1 DFQKL
6 SVGNSDV
13 VGQFHRDSD
22 VFRGSEYNVT
32 ENFGVLE
39 GLYNSNGFSGNGVGF
54 QSSVYRDEQGVKDF
68 RLGGIKGGGN
78 LADSFGSNS
87 GYAAMHGHHNYL
99 INLPLDG
106 MSQIGDEC
114 FGNVGV
120 PFLGGNKYCDPLP
133 VYGSGDF
140 RGNVSILKGG
150 ECNSNGGVIPKGDV
164 GYGNG
169 MFESGYGPHVV
180 GDPLQ
185 QYMLDG
191 CKEMLNPWGN
201 SQNVSMYNKPGFNEA
216 FLEQYGRQYPGN
228 VGSLGSVD
236 PSQLMYYKQGLSR
249 GNAFYNSMRE
259 KMRAV
264 EEREGPLPVTL
275 MRRPRNLES
284 YGSERTSILRDK
296 GFNGAIGKN
305 CQLGGLNKNLLS
317 GNTVPNIGERNFEL
331 NVNVPLQTK
340 RACENG
346 SHVLDPLMVQALYK
360 SLVEVRGRICNMAKD
375 QHGCRFL
382 QKKFDEGSF
391 EDVQL
396 IFNEII
402 DHVVELMMNS
412 FGNYLIQ
419 KLLDVCN
426 DEQRMRIVH
435 MVTKNRG
442 ELVKVSLNTHGT
454 RVVQKLIESLK
465 SRKQISLVIR
475 ALEPGFIDLIKDLNG
490 NHVVQRCL
498 QCLSS
503 DDNKFI
509 FDAAAKYSV
518 EIATHRHGC
527 CVLQRCIAHSTG
539 EHQQKLLEQICSNGL
554 ILAQD
559 PFGNYVVQYILEL
572 KIPSAAAQLVSQLE
586 GNFVHLSMQK
596 FSSHVVEK
604 CFKFYEESHA
614 RIVYELLSVSHFEQ
628 LVQDPYANYVIQS
641 ALENTK
647 GTLYESLATAVRPH
661 SMLRTNPYGKKI
673 FSRGLLKK

>member
-1 DFQKL
+1 
-6 SVGNSDV
+6 
-13 VGQFHRDSD
+13 
-22 VFRGSEYNVT
+22 
-32 ENFGVLE
+32 
-39 GLYNSNGFSGNGVGF
+39 
-54 QSSVYRDEQGVKDF
+54 
-68 RLGGIKGGGN
+68 
-78 LADSFGSNS
+78 
-87 GYAAMHGHHNYL
+87 
-99 INLPLDG
+99 

-114 FGNVGV
+114 YGNGGV
-120 PFLGGNKYCDPLP
+120 PLLRGNKYCDPLP

-140 RGNVSILKGG
+140 RGNVSIPRGG
-150 ECNSNGGVIPKGDV
+150 ECNSNGGVIPSENV

-169 MFESGYGPHVV
+169 MFESGYGPHV
-180 GDPLQ
+180 
-185 QYMLDG
+185 MDG

-201 SQNVSMYNKPGFNEA
+201 SQNLSMYNKPGLNEA
-216 FLEQYGRQYPGN
+216 LLEQYGRQYPGN
-228 VGSLGSVD
+228 VGSLSSVD
-236 PSQLMYYKQGLSR
+236 PSQLMYSKQGLSR
-249 GNAFYNSMRE
+249 GNVFYNSMRE

-264 EEREGPLPVTL
+264 EERERPLPVTL
-275 MRRPRNLES
+275 MRRTRNLES
-284 YGSERTSILRDK
+284 YGSERTSILQDK

-305 CQLGGLNKNLLS
+305 CQLGGRTKNLLS
-317 GNTVPNIGERNFEL
+317 GNTVQNIGERNFEL
-331 NVNVPLQTK
+331 NVPLQTE

-346 SHVLDPLMVQALYK
+346 SHVLSFDPLVLQALYK
-360 SLVEVRGRICNMAKD
+360 SLVEVRGRIYHMAKD

-435 MVTKNRG
+435 VVTKNRG
-442 ELVKVSLNTHGT
+442 ELVKISLNTHGT

-509 FDAAAKYSV
+509 FDAAAKFSV

-527 CVLQRCIAHSTG
+527 CVLQRCISHSTG
-539 EHQQKLLEQICSNGL
+539 EHRQKLLEQICSNGL

-647 GTLYESLATAVRPH
+647 GTLYESIATAVRSH

>member
-1 DFQKL
+1 
-6 SVGNSDV
+6 
-13 VGQFHRDSD
+13 
-22 VFRGSEYNVT
+22 
-32 ENFGVLE
+32 
-39 GLYNSNGFSGNGVGF
+39 
-54 QSSVYRDEQGVKDF
+54 
-68 RLGGIKGGGN
+68 
-78 LADSFGSNS
+78 
-87 GYAAMHGHHNYL
+87 
-99 INLPLDG
+99 
-106 MSQIGDEC
+106 
-114 FGNVGV
+114 
-120 PFLGGNKYCDPLP
+120 
-133 VYGSGDF
+133 
-140 RGNVSILKGG
+140 
-150 ECNSNGGVIPKGDV
+150 
-164 GYGNG
+164 
-169 MFESGYGPHVV
+169 
-180 GDPLQ
+180 
-185 QYMLDG
+185 
-191 CKEMLNPWGN
+191 
-201 SQNVSMYNKPGFNEA
+201 
-216 FLEQYGRQYPGN
+216 
-228 VGSLGSVD
+228 
-236 PSQLMYYKQGLSR
+236 
-249 GNAFYNSMRE
+249 MRE

-264 EEREGPLPVTL
+264 EERERPLPVTL
-275 MRRPRNLES
+275 MRRTRNLES
-284 YGSERTSILRDK
+284 YGSERTSILQDK
-296 GFNGAIGKN
+296 GFNGAIVVTQCK
-305 CQLGGLNKNLLS
+305 
-317 GNTVPNIGERNFEL
+317 NIGERNFEL
-331 NVNVPLQTK
+331 NVPLQTE

-346 SHVLDPLMVQALYK
+346 SHVLSFDPLVLQALYK
-360 SLVEVRGRICNMAKD
+360 SLVEVRGRIYHMAKD

-435 MVTKNRG
+435 VVTKNRG
-442 ELVKVSLNTHGT
+442 ELVKISLNTHGT

-509 FDAAAKYSV
+509 FDAAAKFSV

-527 CVLQRCIAHSTG
+527 CVLQRCISHSTG
-539 EHQQKLLEQICSNGL
+539 EHRQKLLEQICSNGL

-641 ALENTK
+641 ALENQ
-647 GTLYESLATAVRPH
+647 
-661 SMLRTNPYGKKI
+661 
-673 FSRGLLKK
+673 

>member
-1 DFQKL
+1 MYEGVVQ
-6 SVGNSDV
+6 SSANSDV
-13 VGQFHRDSD
+13 FT
-22 VFRGSEYNVT
+22 GSECNVT

-39 GLYNSNGFSGNGVGF
+39 GLYNSNGFSGNGGGF
-54 QSSVYRDEQGVKDF
+54 QSSVYRDEKGVKDF

-99 INLPLDG
+99 INFPLEG

-114 FGNVGV
+114 YGNGGV
-120 PFLGGNKYCDPLP
+120 PLLRGNKYCDPLP

-140 RGNVSILKGG
+140 RGNVSIPRGG
-150 ECNSNGGVIPKGDV
+150 ECNSNGGVIPSENV

-169 MFESGYGPHVV
+169 MFESGYGPHV
-180 GDPLQ
+180 
-185 QYMLDG
+185 MDG

-201 SQNVSMYNKPGFNEA
+201 SQNLSMYNKPGLNEA
-216 FLEQYGRQYPGN
+216 LLEQYGRQYPGN
-228 VGSLGSVD
+228 VGSLSSVD
-236 PSQLMYYKQGLSR
+236 PLRQGISSPMVLKGLRSYKIRDLMEQLT
-249 GNAFYNSMRE
+249 E
-259 KMRAV
+259 
-264 EEREGPLPVTL
+264 
-275 MRRPRNLES
+275 
-284 YGSERTSILRDK
+284 
-296 GFNGAIGKN
+296 
-305 CQLGGLNKNLLS
+305 
-317 GNTVPNIGERNFEL
+317 
-331 NVNVPLQTK
+331 

-346 SHVLDPLMVQALYK
+346 SHVLSFDPLVLQALYK
-360 SLVEVRGRICNMAKD
+360 SLVEVRGRIYHMAKD

-426 DEQRMRIVH
+426 DEP
-435 MVTKNRG
+435 KNEDCTCGDQKPWRTCQNFF
-442 ELVKVSLNTHGT
+442 EYTW
-454 RVVQKLIESLK
+454 KLIESLK

-509 FDAAAKYSV
+509 FDAAAKFSV

-527 CVLQRCIAHSTG
+527 CVLQRCISHSTG
-539 EHQQKLLEQICSNGL
+539 EHRQKLLEQICSNGL

-641 ALENTK
+641 ALENQVFLGLRFAAWGSLI
-647 GTLYESLATAVRPH
+647 GTLYESIATAVRSH